1 MQYIKHIIFC
11 LIIFSNTCF
20 GKEFDKLFVV
30 YDPIDNASEIDK
42 SINNSFNTMIYRLS
56 GTNSPSNIWKIINAG
71 NSRKDFIKS
80 YSIKNIDNKSYLEV
94 NFDKNLLISKFDDLS
109 ISVIGKSRPVIL
121 FLINIDSGLSD
132 PYFLTFSES
141 KSLIDSSIQNYLKK
155 FAASR
160 GIFLE
165 LPEFDLFDT
174 NQINNYGK
182 LINFKQYISE
192 KYIYDD
198 LIAVNISKTGINN
211 WSVSGDIQSE
221 LSSNSFND
229 LFMNKFMSYTN
240 LKVNKLLKDEL
251 INTEELNLV
260 NVSIQNINNYEDYK
274 KSKEII
280 EALVTAKD
288 IYINKFNENTIYY
301 EISIFGNINSL
312 TSEVSSNNFLQI
324 KDISVENSS
333 INLSF
338 IK

>member
-1 MQYIKHIIFC
+1 
-11 LIIFSNTCF
+11 
-20 GKEFDKLFVV
+20 
-30 YDPIDNASEIDK
+30 
-42 SINNSFNTMIYRLS
+42 
-56 GTNSPSNIWKIINAG
+56 
-71 NSRKDFIKS
+71 
-80 YSIKNIDNKSYLEV
+80 
-94 NFDKNLLISKFDDLS
+94 
-109 ISVIGKSRPVIL
+109 
-121 FLINIDSGLSD
+121 
-132 PYFLTFSES
+132 
-141 KSLIDSSIQNYLKK
+141 
-155 FAASR
+155 
-160 GIFLE
+160 
-165 LPEFDLFDT
+165 
-174 NQINNYGK
+174 
-182 LINFKQYISE
+182 
-192 KYIYDD
+192 
-198 LIAVNISKTGINN
+198 
-211 WSVSGDIQSE
+211 
-221 LSSNSFND
+221 
-229 LFMNKFMSYTN
+229 MSYTN

>member
-1 MQYIKHIIFC
+1 M
-11 LIIFSNTCF
+11 
-20 GKEFDKLFVV
+20 
-30 YDPIDNASEIDK
+30 
-42 SINNSFNTMIYRLS
+42 
-56 GTNSPSNIWKIINAG
+56 
-71 NSRKDFIKS
+71 
-80 YSIKNIDNKSYLEV
+80 
-94 NFDKNLLISKFDDLS
+94 
-109 ISVIGKSRPVIL
+109 
-121 FLINIDSGLSD
+121 
-132 PYFLTFSES
+132 
-141 KSLIDSSIQNYLKK
+141 
-155 FAASR
+155 
-160 GIFLE
+160 
-165 LPEFDLFDT
+165 
-174 NQINNYGK
+174 
-182 LINFKQYISE
+182 INFKQYISE